1 MFVSLSVTM
10 QRYEKTLAA
19 LVVKLSEYTDSGVK
33 FARWQ
38 HPAVGREASFEVHGT
53 ICCIYISCGFT

>member
-1 MFVSLSVTM
+1 M